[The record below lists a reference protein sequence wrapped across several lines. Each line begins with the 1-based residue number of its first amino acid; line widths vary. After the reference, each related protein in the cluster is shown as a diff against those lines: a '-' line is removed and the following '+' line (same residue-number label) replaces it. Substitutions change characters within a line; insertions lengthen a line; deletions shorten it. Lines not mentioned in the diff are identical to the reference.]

1 MASLPLRYALPHH
14 SNPFSATDI
23 PLPTQNRTHRNPE
36 EAKRRQLSESLQWK
50 SAQLFARTMEFLAK
64 NRWKRK
70 ISNSI
75 LGKWALKVKLGVYL
89 PSN

>member
-23 PLPTQNRTHRNPE
+23 PLPLKIGPIATPKKQKGDNYRNHF
-36 EAKRRQLSESLQWK
+36 QWK

-75 LGKWALKVKLGVYL
+75 LGKWALKIKLGVYL